1 MDREGTHFESWTK
14 VHVAETPFEA
24 DILGK
29 ALRDTGI
36 PFLLRKHEET
46 AYNGIF
52 IPQRGWASIWV
63 PRKWK
68 HKAEETIQEILAS
81 YPR

>member
-1 MDREGTHFESWTK
+1 MKKEGPDLESWTK
-14 VHVAETPFEA
+14 VHVVETQFEV
-24 DILGK
+24 DILTD
-29 ALRDTGI
+29 ALRDAGI
-36 PFLLRKHEET
+36 PFFLLSHEET
-46 AYNGIF
+46 AYNGLF

-68 HKAEETIQEILAS
+68 NEAQERILEVLTD